1 MKLVGRIPRTRSKI
15 PVKTIANAAMN
26 CNGDINPR
34 RKRVAMMNGAEFA
47 EVSDAKAFGT
57 HETRKLRNVG
67 HATQGEGKFVL
78 KKFHNSFI
86 QVFGQ
91 V

>member
-15 PVKTIANAAMN
+15 PVKAIVNAAMN

-34 RKRVAMMNGAEFA
+34 RKGIAMMNVTEFA
-47 EVSDAKAFGT
+47 KVSDAKAFGT

-67 HATQGEGKFVL
+67 HAAHGKGNFML
-78 KKFHNSFI
+78 KNFI